1 MKLGIAG
8 ALTRAFI
15 ASPLTPLFLITA
27 FALGLVAL
35 FTLPREEEPQISVPM
50 VDIHVEAN
58 GLKAEDA
65 VKLVTEPLES
75 IVKSID
81 GVEHVYSQTRD
92 DGAVVTARFLVGTSA
107 DAAILRV
114 HEKVRANMDRIPV
127 GIPEPLI
134 VGRGIDDVAI
144 VVVTLTPTPEAAER
158 WTTNGLT
165 RLARELQVEVAKLPD
180 IGLTY
185 IVGEQPEEIRVEP
198 DPEELSLYGITLQQL
213 AAKVEGANRSFQAA
227 LVREDGKQRTLL
239 AGQTLQTRG
248 QIGNLLLTA
257 RDGRPV
263 YVRDVASIV
272 LATEPNETR
281 VTELRKTDEGLQR
294 LPAVSL
300 AIAKRPGTN
309 AVTIAETVIDRL
321 EQVRG
326 QIFPNDVEMTITRDY
341 GETANEKAN
350 ELLFHLGLATV
361 SIVLLVAFAIGWREA
376 LVVAVVIP
384 TTILLTLFASNV
396 MGYTL
401 NRVSLFALIFSIGIL
416 VDDAIVV
423 IENIA
428 RHWGMNT
435 GRSRALDATLA
446 VAEVGNPTIVATLT
460 VVAALLPM
468 LFVSG
473 LMGPYMSPIPANASA
488 AMLFSFFVAVM
499 LTPWLMLKFAGRA
512 EVAGHDGHGGRLG
525 RAYVAVA
532 RPILKSRL
540 RAWTFLILVGIA
552 TLASLGLF
560 YTKDVTVKLLPFD
573 NKAELQVV
581 ADLPEGAS
589 VEDTDR
595 VLQQVASRLASVPEV
610 VSFQTYA
617 GTAAPFNFNG
627 LVRHYYLRSS
637 PELGD
642 VQVNLLPKDERDR
655 SSHDIALDMRARLAG
670 LDVPEGTALKVV
682 EPPPGPPV
690 LGTLLA
696 EVYGP
701 DPETRRAVAAKVRE
715 AFESVPFIV
724 DVDDSYG
731 ASQER
736 VRFSIDQDN
745 LEYHRV
751 EQADVYDAI
760 RSLYAGSTVGYSHRG
775 GGRPPIP
782 IRVALSKGDRV
793 VGERALAT
801 PVPANALPGERGIVE
816 LGDVV
821 TVTREPASY
830 PVFRHNGRAA
840 EMVTA
845 ELAGQFEAPVY
856 GMMAVGEAIEQADWG
871 DVLKPVIALHGQPD
885 DEAHPT
891 LLWDGE
897 WEVTWVTFRD
907 MGAAF
912 MVAILG
918 IYILVV
924 AQFGSFKLPLVIL
937 TPIPLTFIGI
947 MLGHWLFAAPFS
959 ATSMIGFIA
968 LAGIIVRNSILLVDF
983 IRNARTP
990 ERPLL
995 DVLLEAGA
1003 IRFKPILL
1011 TAVAAMIGAVVILAD
1026 PIFQGLAI
1034 SLLFGLASSTALTV
1048 LVIPAIYVALR
1059 GGHEGEI
1066 EPEDES
1072 PAVDIPPTRQE
1083 VLETA

>member
-8 ALTRAFI
+8 ALTRSFI
-15 ASPLTPLFLITA
+15 SSPLTPLFLLAA
-27 FALGLVAL
+27 FAFGLVAL
-35 FTLPREEEPQISVPM
+35 ITLPREEEPQISVPM
-50 VDIHVEAN
+50 VDIHVRAD

-65 VKLVTEPLES
+65 VKLVTEPLET

-81 GVEHVYSQTRD
+81 GVEHVYSQTKD
-92 DGAVVTARFLVGTSA
+92 DGAMVTARFVVGTSA

-114 HEKVRANMDRIPV
+114 HDKVRANLDRIPV

-144 VVVTLTPTPEAAER
+144 VVVTLTPTPEAAAR
-158 WTTNGLT
+158 WTENGLT
-165 RLARELQVEVAKLPD
+165 RLARELQVEIAKLPD

-185 IVGEQPEEIRVEP
+185 IVGQQPEEIRVEP
-198 DPEELSLYGITLQQL
+198 DPEKLSLYGITLQQL
-213 AAKVEGANRSFQAA
+213 AGKIEGANRSFEAGMIRQDGEQRV
-227 LVREDGKQRTLL
+227 LVG
-239 AGQTLQTRG
+239 GQTLQTLT

-263 YVRDVASIV
+263 YVRDVANVV
-272 LATEPNETR
+272 LATDPNETR
-281 VTELRKTDEGLQR
+281 VASVTKTEAGLER
-294 LPAVSL
+294 APAVSL

-309 AVTIAETVIDRL
+309 AVVIADSIVERL
-321 EQVRG
+321 EAVRG
-326 QIFPNDVEMTITRDY
+326 QIFPEDVEMSITRNY

-350 ELLFHLGLATV
+350 ELLFHLGLATI
-361 SIVLLVAFAIGWREA
+361 SIVILVAVAIGWREA
-376 LVVAVVIP
+376 LVVLVVIP
-384 TTILLTLFASNV
+384 TTILLTLFAARL

-428 RHWGMNT
+428 RHWAMRD
-435 GRSRALDATLA
+435 GRSRRQAAIEA

-473 LMGPYMSPIPANASA
+473 MMGPYMSPIPANASA

-499 LTPWLMLKFAGRA
+499 LTPWLMMRFVTRQEA
-512 EVAGHDGHGGRLG
+512 EHVAHAEETIGWLGHL
-525 RAYVAVA
+525 YIAVA
-532 RPILKSRL
+532 RPILVSRR
-540 RAWTFLILVGIA
+540 RAWTFLIVVGVA
-552 TLASLGLF
+552 TLASLSLL
-560 YTKDVTVKLLPFD
+560 YTKSVTVKLLPFD

-581 ADLPEGAS
+581 VDLPEGSS
-589 VEDTDR
+589 VEDTNR
-595 VLQQVASRLASVPEV
+595 ALQRMVDRLAEIPEI

-617 GTAAPFNFNG
+617 GTASPFNFNG
-627 LVRHYYLRSS
+627 LVRHYYLRAL
-637 PELGD
+637 PEQGD
-642 VQVNLLPKDERDR
+642 VQVNLLPKGERDR
-655 SSHDIALDMRARLAG
+655 TSHAIALEMRERLQDLA
-670 LDVPEGTALKVV
+670 LPAGTAVKVV

-690 LGTLLA
+690 LSTLLA
-696 EVYGP
+696 EIYGP
-701 DPETRRAVAAKVRE
+701 DPQTRREVAAKVRQSFE
-715 AFESVPFIV
+715 AVPFVV
-724 DVDDSYG
+724 DVDDSFG
-731 ASQER
+731 VQATR
-736 VRFSIDQDN
+736 ARIGIDQDN
-745 LEYHRV
+745 LEYYKV
-751 EQADVYDAI
+751 EQGDVYDTI
-760 RSLYAGSTVGYSHRG
+760 NTLFQGTTVGYSHRG
-775 GGRPPIP
+775 GGRHPIP
-782 IRVALSKGDRV
+782 IRMALGKSDKTL
-793 VGERALAT
+793 GEAALAT
-801 PVPANALPGERGIVE
+801 PVPANVIPGERAIVE
-816 LGDVV
+816 LGDLVSLSS
-821 TVTREPASY
+821 EPASY
-830 PVFRHNGRAA
+830 PIFRHNGRAA

-845 ELAGQFEAPVY
+845 ELAGEFEAPIY
-856 GMMAVGEAIEQADWG
+856 GMIAVDDAIDAADWG
-871 DVLKPVIALHGQPD
+871 DVPKPAIKLHGQPD
-885 DEAHPT
+885 DETHPT

-947 MLGHWLFAAPFS
+947 MLGHWLFGAPFT

-968 LAGIIVRNSILLVDF
+968 LAGIIVRNSILLADF
-983 IRNARTP
+983 IRHARSP
-990 ERPLL
+990 DRPLL

-1011 TAVAAMIGAVVILAD
+1011 TALAAMIGAAVILAD

-1059 GGHEGEI
+1059 GGGQARQPSPGGEGARE
-1066 EPEDES
+1066 
-1072 PAVDIPPTRQE
+1072 AG
-1083 VLETA
+1083 A